1 MTARVTGRGHVW
13 ARERTIGPSALTYQ
27 RLVRGRHQTRPKLAW
42 RERVRHEKVETRSS
56 TPNRAASDSGSGNGV
71 PGQIIIECD
80 ACGEEF
86 RLSEDCALVVTS
98 AEVILFKVVHDG
110 HGAVDIAVRASG

>member
-1 MTARVTGRGHVW
+1 M
-13 ARERTIGPSALTYQ
+13 
-27 RLVRGRHQTRPKLAW
+27 
-42 RERVRHEKVETRSS
+42 
-56 TPNRAASDSGSGNGV
+56 

-80 ACGEEF
+80 ECGEEF

>member
-1 MTARVTGRGHVW
+1 MRGSW
-13 ARERTIGPSALTYQ
+13 RDR
-27 RLVRGRHQTRPKLAW
+27 RLQTVRPAVADQ
-42 RERVRHEKVETRSS
+42 
-56 TPNRAASDSGSGNGV
+56 GNGM

-86 RLSEDCALVVTS
+86 QLSDDCALVVTS

-110 HGAVDIAVRASG
+110 HGAVDIAVRASD